1 MKMMNPN
8 SPFRDSRIAKGLAKA
23 IENEANGNHYKIMEI
38 CGTHTMSIA
47 RNGLRSV
54 LPENV
59 ELVSGPGCPVCVTS
73 QGEIDLFFD
82 VIDKGATVVTFGD
95 LLKIPNSKGRSL
107 STLRAEGADVRVIY
121 SPLDTLEMAKKE
133 PEKNFVFLGVG
144 FETTAPTI
152 AYLAKVAK
160 ENGYKN
166 ISVLSV
172 CKTMPEAIKVILSDN
187 DLKLDGFLC
196 PGHVTTVTGISLYD
210 DIINAKKAA
219 VVAGFEPVEMLD
231 AILEI
236 IKQVNSKNFHIS
248 NKYKRVVN
256 KDGNPIARA
265 ILAEIFKPVTVS
277 WRGIGPLEN
286 SGLDFRDEY
295 ADFDAKKVYNITY
308 NHIDEIKG
316 CKCGAVLTGKIKP
329 TDCKLFGTKCN
340 TENPIGPCMVSSE
353 GTCAAYYRFI
363 S

>member
-1 MKMMNPN
+1 MKKMNPN
-8 SPFRDSRIAKGLAKA
+8 NPFRDSRLAQGLIEA
-23 IENEANGNHYKIMEI
+23 IKKESNSKHYKIMEI

-73 QGEIDLFFD
+73 QGEIDMFFD

-107 STLRAEGADVRVIY
+107 STYRAEGADVRVIY

-133 PEKNFVFLGVG
+133 LDKNFVFLGVG

-152 AYLAKVAK
+152 AYLAKAAK
-160 ENGYKN
+160 EQNYKN
-166 ISVLSV
+166 VSVLSV
-172 CKTMPEAIKVILSDN
+172 CKTMPEAIKVILSDK

-196 PGHVTTVTGISLYD
+196 PGHVTTVTGLSLYD
-210 DIINAKKAA
+210 DIIDAKKAA

-231 AILEI
+231 AIYEI
-236 IKQVNSKNFHIS
+236 IKQVNNNSFYVS

-256 KDGNPIARA
+256 EEGNPIARA
-265 ILAEIFKPVTVS
+265 ILEEVFKPVTVS
-277 WRGIGPLEN
+277 WRGIGELEN

-295 ADFDAKKVYNITY
+295 SDYDAKKIYNISY
-308 NHIDEIKG
+308 KFIDEIKG
-316 CKCGAVLTGKIKP
+316 CKCGSVLTGKIKP
-329 TDCKLFGTKCN
+329 TDCKLFGSKCN
-340 TENPIGPCMVSSE
+340 TDNPIGPCMVSSE
-353 GTCAAYYRFI
+353 GTCAAYFRFI
-363 S
+363 R